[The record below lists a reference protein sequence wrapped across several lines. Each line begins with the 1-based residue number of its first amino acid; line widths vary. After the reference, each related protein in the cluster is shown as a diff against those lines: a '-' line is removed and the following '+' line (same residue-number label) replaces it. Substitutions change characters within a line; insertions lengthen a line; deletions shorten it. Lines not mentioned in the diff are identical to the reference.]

1 MNLPLSYCLVGC
13 GHVFDLIAAEPQV
26 YAANVGWEIRPAMGV
41 EHLASTAGAL
51 LSGIDRTSTRIFIA
65 VDAQALNYA
74 RLELYGVARMAGLQM
89 VTLVHPLAWVAPG
102 VRLADNV
109 WLGPGVRV
117 TVGCQI
123 DSDVLINVG
132 ARLDERVHIS
142 AHGWIG
148 SGASLGAGVTIGG
161 HSAIGA
167 DVHLRAGVQIGHH
180 CKIDHAGVWTCDLKD
195 GSFLEPEL
203 PVAAHVIG
211 AGYSFQKKG
220 LA

>member
-1 MNLPLSYCLVGC
+1 MSLSLTYCLVGC

-26 YAANVGWEIRPAMGV
+26 YAADVGWQIRPAAGV
-41 EHLASTAGAL
+41 EQLASTACDL
-51 LSGIDRTSTRIFIA
+51 LSGIDRTTARIFIA

-89 VTLVHPLAWVAPG
+89 ATLVHPLAWVAPG
-102 VRLADNV
+102 VRLSDNV

-132 ARLDERVHIS
+132 ARLDERVHLS

-148 SGASLGAGVTIGG
+148 PGASLGAGVNVGSY
-161 HSAIGA
+161 SAIGA
-167 DVHLRAGVQIGHH
+167 DVHVRAGVQIGRH
-180 CKIDHAGVWTCDLKD
+180 CTIDHAGIWTRDLKD

-203 PVAAHVIG
+203 PAVAQIIG

-220 LA
+220 